1 MRTNHPLRI
10 AFLLWLCFAA
20 SLRGFADKKIYVLS
34 DIHVMAPSLL
44 DSQENTAWKADLA
57 ENKKMQELSVP
68 VFDLLV
74 ERIKADKPELL
85 LIPGDLTKDAE
96 YESHQYVV
104 DKLAEIE
111 AAGIRVF
118 VIPGNHDRFNQEGA
132 RKYEGNGYSA
142 VASMTQDDFQTYY
155 KPYGYGDDSE
165 LHGST
170 LTYAVDLYPGLSLI
184 GIDTGQFAI
193 IDDDAVVWACQ
204 KAADARTRG
213 QQVIVMMHHSL
224 IPHFFNQESF
234 HPLSVVRDNE
244 RIRDLLMEAGVKV
257 VFTGHYHVSDITRYV
272 NSQGQEIYDVCTGST
287 IAYPCDYRILSFD
300 DQFSQ
305 LSITT
310 STVSSFP
317 GFDEGD
323 FPLYAK
329 VRLQESVAVWAEK
342 WLSNRMSNQLV
353 LDAAAQFVTSA
364 FVTHAEGNEPQN
376 PNSAEA
382 LDQFKSAEDL
392 AKIAAIFGKNSLL
405 DTIEEVGLSIK
416 SMLGD
421 YPSEDDI
428 DNVVDDR
435 QLTITMPSVPSAIRQ
450 IKAVDAASDVWHT
463 LQGVRLSSRPSA
475 PGIYLHEGQKVVVK

>member
-1 MRTNHPLRI
+1 
-10 AFLLWLCFAA
+10 
-20 SLRGFADKKIYVLS
+20 
-34 DIHVMAPSLL
+34 
-44 DSQENTAWKADLA
+44 
-57 ENKKMQELSVP
+57 MQELSVP

-184 GIDTGQFAI
+184 GIDTGQYAI

-329 VRLQESVAVWAEK
+329 DRLQESVAIWAKK

-392 AKIAAIFGKNSLL
+392 AKIAAIFGKNTLL

-450 IKAVDAASDVWHT
+450 VKAVDAASDVWHT